1 MIGPEGAVG
10 VAGTDYW
17 IEIFRQG
24 TRLGAGFLLNQH
36 HALTAFHCVRS
47 AEPGDYLELSFATG
61 EKLPGR
67 VCEHARGADLAL
79 LDVLKPRESTL
90 ITPGA
95 DKADRGDKWSA
106 PYRPSTADPFL
117 SGDVLEGKVTY
128 RCEAGLEIETLQLG
142 CSERLGDYSGY
153 SGGPVERHATGREP
167 SLLGILVEQFPD
179 RQAPDRASGVLFAAT
194 IAEALRRFN
203 CLGVGHLLNV
213 LDADE
218 QTPWKCPPVGAP
230 GPPETAALGSCIP
243 MESRIAAANSI
254 VEAIREWA
262 RSGVLD
268 ASQVSALTMR
278 VALRL
283 VDGDWND
290 DA

>member
-1 MIGPEGAVG
+1 

-17 IEIFRQG
+17 IEIFQQG

-47 AEPGDYLELSFATG
+47 AEPGQYLELSLATG
-61 EKLPGR
+61 EQIPGR

-79 LDVLKPRESTL
+79 IDLLKPRESTL
-90 ITPGA
+90 VTPSA
-95 DKADRGDKWSA
+95 DIADRGDKWSA
-106 PYRPSTADPFL
+106 PYRPSTGDPYL
-117 SGDVLEGKVTY
+117 SGDVLEGKITY
-128 RCEAGLEIETLQLG
+128 RCEAGLHIEALQLG

-153 SGGPVERHATGREP
+153 SGGPVERLVTGREP

-179 RQAPDRASGVLFAAT
+179 RQAPGRASDVLFAAT

-203 CLGVGHLLNV
+203 CLGVGHLVNV
-213 LDADE
+213 LYADE
-218 QTPWKCPPVGAP
+218 QTPWKCRPAGEAQLSDTASPGSRVPV
-230 GPPETAALGSCIP
+230 
-243 MESRIAAANSI
+243 ESRITAADSI
-254 VEAIREWA
+254 VETIREWA

-268 ASQVSALTMR
+268 PAQVSELTLR

-283 VDGDWND
+283 VDSNWAD

>member
-1 MIGPEGAVG
+1 

-36 HALTAFHCVRS
+36 HALTAYHCIRG
-47 AEPGDYLELSFATG
+47 AEAGENVELSFATG
-61 EKLPGR
+61 EKVPGR

-79 LDVLKPRESTL
+79 IDLLKPREGTL
-90 ITPGA
+90 ITPSA
-95 DKADRGDKWSA
+95 DRAGRGDKWSA
-106 PYRPSTADPFL
+106 PYRPSTCDPYL
-117 SGDVLEGKVTY
+117 SGDVLEGKITY
-128 RCEAGLEIETLQLG
+128 KCEAGLEIEALQLG

-153 SGGPVERHATGREP
+153 SGGPVERHVTGQQP

-179 RQAPDRASGVLFAAT
+179 RQDPGRYSDVLFAAT

-203 CLGVGHLLNV
+203 CLGAGHLMNV

-218 QTPWKCPPVGAP
+218 RTPWKCPPAGQPQLPDAPAP
-230 GPPETAALGSCIP
+230 GSQVPA
-243 MESRIAAANSI
+243 ESRIAAANAI
-254 VEAIREWA
+254 IETIREWA

-268 ASQVSALTMR
+268 PAQVSALALR
-278 VALRL
+278 VASRL
-283 VDGDWND
+283 VDSDWAD

>member
-1 MIGPEGAVG
+1 
-10 VAGTDYW
+10 VASTDYW
-17 IEIFRQG
+17 MEIFRQD

-36 HALTAFHCVRS
+36 HVLTAFHCVRS
-47 AEPGDYLELSFATG
+47 TEPGEHLELSFATG
-61 EKLPGR
+61 EKIPGR

-79 LDVLKPRESTL
+79 IDLLKPRESTL
-90 ITPGA
+90 IMPGA
-95 DKADRGDKWSA
+95 DKAVRGDKWSA
-106 PYRPSTADPFL
+106 PYRPSTGDPFL
-117 SGDVLEGKVTY
+117 GGDVLEGKIKY
-128 RCEAGLEIETLQLG
+128 RCEAGLEIEALQLG

-179 RQAPDRASGVLFAAT
+179 RQAPGRASDVLFAAT

-203 CLGVGHLLNV
+203 CLGVGHLVNV

-218 QTPWKCPPVGAP
+218 QTPWKCPSVGEPQPPDTAPP
-230 GPPETAALGSCIP
+230 GPRIP

-254 VEAIREWA
+254 METIREWA

-268 ASQVSALTMR
+268 PSQVSALAVR

-283 VDGDWND
+283 VDSNWAD

>member
-1 MIGPEGAVG
+1 
-10 VAGTDYW
+10 VASTGYC

-36 HALTAFHCVRS
+36 HALTALHCVRS
-47 AEPGDYLELSFATG
+47 AEPGEQVELSLGTG
-61 EKLPGR
+61 EKIPGR

-79 LDVLKPRESTL
+79 IDLLEPRGSTL
-90 ITPGA
+90 VTPSA

-106 PYRPSTADPFL
+106 PYRPSTADPLL
-117 SGDVLEGKVTY
+117 SGDVLDGKIKY
-128 RCEAGLEIETLQLG
+128 RCEAGLEIEALQLG

-153 SGGPVERHATGREP
+153 SGGPVERHVTGGEP

-179 RQAPDRASGVLFAAT
+179 RQAPSRASDVLFAAT

-203 CLGVGHLLNV
+203 CLGVGHLVNV
-213 LDADE
+213 LVADE
-218 QTPWKCPPVGAP
+218 QTPWKCPPVGDP
-230 GPPETAALGSCIP
+230 QPPAAAGSRVP
-243 MESRIAAANSI
+243 MESRIADANSI
-254 VEAIREWA
+254 MEAIRDWA

-268 ASQVSALTMR
+268 PAQVSALALR

-283 VDGDWND
+283 VDSDWAD
-290 DA
+290 GA

>member
-1 MIGPEGAVG
+1 
-10 VAGTDYW
+10 VASTDYW

-47 AEPGDYLELSFATG
+47 AEPGEQLELSFATG
-61 EKLPGR
+61 EKIPGR

-79 LDVLKPRESTL
+79 IDLLKPRESTS
-90 ITPGA
+90 ITPV
-95 DKADRGDKWSA
+95 ADRAGPGDKWSA
-106 PYRPSTADPFL
+106 PYRPSTGDPFL
-117 SGDVLEGKVTY
+117 GGDVLEGKITY
-128 RCEAGLEIETLQLG
+128 RCEAGFEIEALQLG

-153 SGGPVERHATGREP
+153 SGGPVERRATSREP

-179 RQAPDRASGVLFAAT
+179 RQAPGRASDVLFAAT

-203 CLGVGHLLNV
+203 CLGTGHLVNV
-213 LDADE
+213 LYADE
-218 QTPWKCPPVGAP
+218 QTPWKCSPVGEPQLPDTAAP
-230 GPPETAALGSCIP
+230 GSHVPP
-243 MESRIAAANSI
+243 ESRIKAANSI
-254 VEAIREWA
+254 METIREWA

-268 ASQVSALTMR
+268 PSQVSALSLR

-283 VDGDWND
+283 VDSNWADE
-290 DA
+290 A